1 MKDAYQEITDRMLQL
16 VDSAG
21 RWSPPWRSLG
31 MDRPV
36 NAITG
41 NFYRGINVFMCWASS
56 ISNGYGSNR
65 WASYNQWQALGAQ
78 VRKGERGTPII
89 FYKVIEGPT
98 PDDNKLFA
106 RGSKVFNAEQVDGAP
121 AVEAP
126 PITTLSADQ
135 RLEALDRWLMDRS
148 HVLRVQTS
156 DSAHAYYQPALDTVY
171 MPDFSLF
178 HTPEHF
184 YGTLF
189 HEATH
194 WTGHKSRL
202 DRLANYI
209 GEGRAKEELV
219 AELGAAFL
227 CAEFGIEQVT
237 RDDHVSYIASWLKHL
252 KNDKRCIVTA
262 ASQASKAVELL
273 NAIQPAQQQLAA

>member
-1 MKDAYQEITDRMLQL
+1 MHDLHQTMTDRILAS
-16 VDSAG
+16 VDEAG
-21 RWSPPWRSLG
+21 QWKPCWQGMTGGLPTNASTGKRYNGVNILSL
-31 MDRPV
+31 
-36 NAITG
+36 
-41 NFYRGINVFMCWASS
+41 WLS
-56 ISNGYGSNR
+56 GYGSNR

-126 PITTLSADQ
+126 PITALSADQ